1 MNFLKKTSLLMLM
14 AASFAACEKE
24 EEETTNH
31 VTDCEEFGVE
41 RTENSCSSY
50 TFTSNISNVDP
61 NPDWYVYTHPNPTPV
76 HYGNDSKAFEFNPT
90 NAGNYTVEAVYKSD
104 WCDEPVTVGFDV
116 DVDEECFKDV
126 DVDCESFAVEK
137 TEHSCNSFTFTAN
150 TDHAYMKVDGQ
161 LVAHGQKGF
170 DWDPQHA
177 EVYTI
182 EIGYEGEGCPN
193 GTSKTFVIE
202 VDEECFD
209 NTGVDCNEFG
219 VEKTEHSCNSFTFTA
234 NVDKAYMKVDGELIA
249 QGQKGF
255 DFDPKHAGTYTVQVG
270 FESPHCPDGAFKEFV
285 IDIEEDCFDNIGTD
299 CNEFGVEKT
308 EHSCKSF
315 TFTANVDKAY
325 MKVDGELIANGQKA
339 FDFDPKHAGTYA
351 VQVGFESPHCPNG
364 AFKEF
369 VIDVDEEC
377 FKDEDEVDCEGI
389 DLHLV
394 KSSCKNYTL
403 SASLESAY
411 WIVNGVNQG
420 IDSNK
425 FTFEPETHG
434 DYTILVGYENENCP
448 NDVTKE
454 LKIEVDAPCFE

>member
-1 MNFLKKTSLLMLM
+1 MNLLKKTSLLLLF

-270 FESPHCPDGAFKEFV
+270 FESPHCP
-285 IDIEEDCFDNIGTD
+285 
-299 CNEFGVEKT
+299 
-308 EHSCKSF
+308 
-315 TFTANVDKAY
+315 
-325 MKVDGELIANGQKA
+325 
-339 FDFDPKHAGTYA
+339 
-351 VQVGFESPHCPNG
+351 NG

>member
-50 TFTSNISNVDP
+50 TFTSNVSNVDP

-170 DWDPQHA
+170 DWDPKHA

-202 VDEECFD
+202 LEE
-209 NTGVDCNEFG
+209 E
-219 VEKTEHSCNSFTFTA
+219 
-234 NVDKAYMKVDGELIA
+234 
-249 QGQKGF
+249 
-255 DFDPKHAGTYTVQVG
+255 
-270 FESPHCPDGAFKEFV
+270 
-285 IDIEEDCFDNIGTD
+285 CFDNIGTD

-325 MKVDGELIANGQKA
+325 MKVDGELIANGQKG
-339 FDFDPKHAGTYA
+339 FDFDPEHAGTYT
-351 VQVGFESPHCPNG
+351 VQVGFESPHCPDG

-394 KSSCKNYTL
+394 KNSCKNYTL

>member
-1 MNFLKKTSLLMLM
+1 MNFLKKTSLLMLI

-24 EEETTNH
+24 EKETTNH

-50 TFTSNISNVDP
+50 TFTSNVSNVDP

-116 DVDEECFKDV
+116 DV
-126 DVDCESFAVEK
+126 
-137 TEHSCNSFTFTAN
+137 
-150 TDHAYMKVDGQ
+150 
-161 LVAHGQKGF
+161 
-170 DWDPQHA
+170 A
-177 EVYTI
+177 E
-182 EIGYEGEGCPN
+182 
-193 GTSKTFVIE
+193 
-202 VDEECFD
+202 DCFD
-209 NTGVDCNEFG
+209 NIGTDCNEFG
-219 VEKTEHSCNSFTFTA
+219 VEKTEHSCTSFTFTA

-249 QGQKGF
+249 NGQKGF
-255 DFDPKHAGTYTVQVG
+255 DFDPEHAGTYTVQVG

-285 IDIEEDCFDNIGTD
+285 IDVDEECFDDEETISDTD
-299 CNEFGVEKT
+299 FDCDDFDVEKT
-308 EHSCKSF
+308 EHSCNSF
-315 TFTANVDKAY
+315 TFTANTDHAY
-325 MKVDGELIANGQKA
+325 MKVDGELVAHGQKA
-339 FDFDPKHAGTYA
+339 FDWDPKGPEVYTIEIGYE
-351 VQVGFESPHCPNG
+351 GDCPNG
-364 AFKEF
+364 TSKTFI
-369 VIDVDEEC
+369 IDVDEEC

-394 KSSCKNYTL
+394 KNSCKNYTL

-425 FTFEPETHG
+425 FIFEPETHG

-454 LKIEVDAPCFE
+454 LKIEVDTPCFE